1 MSLVMLLKY
10 GISLGADNVVGAE
23 VIHAE
28 VVGADVVGAE
38 VVVAEVVV
46 AEICGTEDLI
56 PIIQKKLS
64 VRGKLVKIL

>member
-28 VVGADVVGAE
+28 VVGADVVGA
-38 VVVAEVVV
+38 
-46 AEICGTEDLI
+46 
-56 PIIQKKLS
+56 
-64 VRGKLVKIL
+64 

>member
-1 MSLVMLLKY
+1 MSLGTLLKY
-10 GISLGADNVVGAE
+10 GISLGTDNVVGAE

-46 AEICGTEDLI
+46 AEICGTEDII
-56 PIIQKKLS
+56 PIIQKKLW
-64 VRGKLVKIL
+64 VCCRNF